1 MDRWSILAAFFGLI
15 AALSLWLVISLSTPF
30 AVGAFG
36 IVLTRDGT
44 TVVKNADIASYNA
57 TSHALILTSDSSERI
72 RGMKAYLEGP
82 FTIFLSGEEVL
93 SGVFVPPIMSRSY
106 PSSQVVITYPTFDS
120 NYRVMKIQMGYPW
133 DEPVSPDPRDDPR
146 ITQYFKATG
155 RLIH

>member
-1 MDRWSILAAFFGLI
+1 
-15 AALSLWLVISLSTPF
+15 
-30 AVGAFG
+30 
-36 IVLTRDGT
+36 
-44 TVVKNADIASYNA
+44 
-57 TSHALILTSDSSERI
+57 
-72 RGMKAYLEGP
+72 MKAYLEGP

-106 PSSQVVITYPTFDS
+106 PSSQVVITHPTFDS